1 MGDGIMENL
10 KYMADIV
17 AVVLGV
23 IGFKYIFES
32 KNAYE
37 VFCDD
42 IEKKFKK
49 GIKDKN
55 IVTFTKEELNA
66 KSQEE
71 LTQIKIEAAT
81 FEYTTYISNNMGLLA
96 LLISVITLINTM
108 ISGKNFIDSFNIF
121 CLLALLIYVIIVLIN
136 LLRFKNA
143 QKWRKYIL
151 AVIDELIEKNQIQDQ
166 MYTYEIEIED
176 SLTHE
181 KTVYT
186 EKIKKTK
193 Y

>member
-1 MGDGIMENL
+1 
-10 KYMADIV
+10 
-17 AVVLGV
+17 
-23 IGFKYIFES
+23 
-32 KNAYE
+32 
-37 VFCDD
+37 
-42 IEKKFKK
+42 
-49 GIKDKN
+49 
-55 IVTFTKEELNA
+55 
-66 KSQEE
+66 
-71 LTQIKIEAAT
+71 
-81 FEYTTYISNNMGLLA
+81 
-96 LLISVITLINTM
+96 M

>member
-10 KYMADIV
+10 KYIAGIV

-23 IGFKYIFES
+23 IGFKYFVES

>member
-10 KYMADIV
+10 KYIAGIV

-23 IGFKYIFES
+23 IGFKYIVES

-108 ISGKNFIDSFNIF
+108 ILGKNFIDSFNIF
-121 CLLALLIYVIIVLIN
+121 CLVALFIFVIMVLTN

-151 AVIDELIEKNQIQDQ
+151 AVIDELIEKSQDEIS
-166 MYTYEIEIED
+166 TYKIEIED
-176 SLTHE
+176 KSTHE
-181 KTVYT
+181 KTVYI
-186 EKIKKTK
+186 EKIKK
-193 Y
+193 

>member
-1 MGDGIMENL
+1 MENL